1 MLVSTDTVF
10 EGEEIEDHVE
20 DGDDHREG
28 EEVRIRLQQRA
39 LVSRVRHKLTL
50 THIHI
55 FHSLSLPQPSI
66 HTH

>member
-1 MLVSTDTVF
+1 
-10 EGEEIEDHVE
+10 
-20 DGDDHREG
+20 
-28 EEVRIRLQQRA
+28 
-39 LVSRVRHKLTL
+39 VSRVRHKLTL